1 LLVPRSFDANVIGAR
16 QAGPFLAGR
25 LAGDAIN
32 VALIETKFI
41 GGTGVDTAY
50 TPTKTLVA
58 SASAHAAETA
68 GLRKGSDRN

>member
-1 LLVPRSFDANVIGAR
+1 MSIT
-16 QAGPFLAGR
+16 
-25 LAGDAIN
+25 
-32 VALIETKFI
+32 LIETKFI